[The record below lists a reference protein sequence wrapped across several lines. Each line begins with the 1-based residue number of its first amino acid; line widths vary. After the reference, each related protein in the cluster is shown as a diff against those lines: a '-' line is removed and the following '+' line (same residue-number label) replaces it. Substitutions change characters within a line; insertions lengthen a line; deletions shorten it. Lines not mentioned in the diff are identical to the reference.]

1 MFSVAGY
8 PKREQRGANAL
19 GGWFVVAIL
28 RERVRWRLVY
38 FRGSVKRSV
47 LPNPILPKAKR
58 SGQDPQLALKT
69 SANNKSAQNH
79 WPKETGSRTGGEADA
94 GVRVV
99 GERLMQNGFN
109 QTTCF
114 KVTALVLF
122 LFTGCQTS
130 KKVPQKLTSQTP
142 SFLVAGDS
150 VRISFPA
157 APELNQTQK
166 IGSDGTLS
174 LPLVGEVA
182 AAGKTVGELQV
193 ELARLYKPQ
202 LQDNEVLVT
211 LDTRAVPVVVSGAVQ
226 KPGKI
231 VFERPATVLEAIME
245 AGGFTP
251 EADLKKVSLIRIV
264 KGEHESQIID
274 LRALMQGKP
283 IPAIYC
289 SGGDVIYVPEKLLL
303 F

>member
-1 MFSVAGY
+1 MHNGI
-8 PKREQRGANAL
+8 RGNTL
-19 GGWFVVAIL
+19 L
-28 RERVRWRLVY
+28 
-38 FRGSVKRSV
+38 K
-47 LPNPILPKAKR
+47 
-58 SGQDPQLALKT
+58 LA
-69 SANNKSAQNH
+69 
-79 WPKETGSRTGGEADA
+79 
-94 GVRVV
+94 
-99 GERLMQNGFN
+99 
-109 QTTCF
+109 
-114 KVTALVLF
+114 ALVL
-122 LFTGCQTS
+122 LLCTGCEGS
-130 KKVPQKLTSQTP
+130 KKIPQQLTSRTP
-142 SFLVAGDS
+142 SYLVAGDT

-166 IGSDGTLS
+166 ISADGSLS
-174 LPLVGEVA
+174 LPLIGEVA
-182 AAGKTVGELQV
+182 ATGKTVGELQV

-231 VFERPATVLEAIME
+231 IFERPATVLEAIME

-264 KGEHESQIID
+264 KGEHETQIVD
-274 LRALMQGKP
+274 LRPVLKGKP
-283 IPAIYC
+283 TPAIYC

>member
-1 MFSVAGY
+1 MHNGI
-8 PKREQRGANAL
+8 RGITFLKL
-19 GGWFVVAIL
+19 G
-28 RERVRWRLVY
+28 
-38 FRGSVKRSV
+38 S
-47 LPNPILPKAKR
+47 
-58 SGQDPQLALKT
+58 
-69 SANNKSAQNH
+69 
-79 WPKETGSRTGGEADA
+79 
-94 GVRVV
+94 
-99 GERLMQNGFN
+99 
-109 QTTCF
+109 
-114 KVTALVLF
+114 LVL
-122 LFTGCQTS
+122 LFCTGCQGPT
-130 KKVPQKLTSQTP
+130 KVPQQLTSRTP
-142 SFLVAGDS
+142 SYVVAGDT
-150 VRISFPA
+150 VKISFPA

-166 IGSDGTLS
+166 ISADGSLS
-174 LPLVGEVA
+174 LPLIGEVA
-182 AAGKTVGELQV
+182 ASGKTVGELQV

-264 KGEHESQIID
+264 KGEHETQVVD
-274 LRALMQGKP
+274 LRPLLKGKP
-283 IPAIYC
+283 TPAIYC

>member
-1 MFSVAGY
+1 
-8 PKREQRGANAL
+8 
-19 GGWFVVAIL
+19 
-28 RERVRWRLVY
+28 
-38 FRGSVKRSV
+38 
-47 LPNPILPKAKR
+47 
-58 SGQDPQLALKT
+58 
-69 SANNKSAQNH
+69 
-79 WPKETGSRTGGEADA
+79 
-94 GVRVV
+94 
-99 GERLMQNGFN
+99 MQNGFRQN
-109 QTTCF
+109 TSI
-114 KVTALVLF
+114 KLAALFF
-122 LFTGCQTS
+122 LLCTGCQS
-130 KKVPQKLTSQTP
+130 PKKTPLQLTSRTP
-142 SFLVAGDS
+142 SYLVAGDV

-174 LPLVGEVA
+174 LPLIGEVPA
-182 AAGKTVGELQV
+182 TGKTVGQLQE

-226 KPGKI
+226 RPGKI
-231 VFERPATVLEAIME
+231 IFERPATVLEAIME

-264 KGEHESQIID
+264 KGEHETQLVD
-274 LRALMQGKP
+274 LRAVLKGKP
-283 IPAIYC
+283 VPAIYC

>member
-1 MFSVAGY
+1 MHNGI
-8 PKREQRGANAL
+8 RGNTL
-19 GGWFVVAIL
+19 L
-28 RERVRWRLVY
+28 
-38 FRGSVKRSV
+38 K
-47 LPNPILPKAKR
+47 
-58 SGQDPQLALKT
+58 LA
-69 SANNKSAQNH
+69 
-79 WPKETGSRTGGEADA
+79 
-94 GVRVV
+94 
-99 GERLMQNGFN
+99 
-109 QTTCF
+109 
-114 KVTALVLF
+114 ALVL
-122 LFTGCQTS
+122 LLCTGCQGS
-130 KKVPQKLTSQTP
+130 KKIPQQLTSRTP
-142 SFLVAGDS
+142 SYLVAGDT

-166 IGSDGTLS
+166 ISADGSLS
-174 LPLVGEVA
+174 LPLIGEVA
-182 AAGKTVGELQV
+182 ATGKTVGELQV

-231 VFERPATVLEAIME
+231 IFERPATVLEAIME

-264 KGEHESQIID
+264 KGEHETQIVD
-274 LRALMQGKP
+274 LRPVLKGKP
-283 IPAIYC
+283 TPAIYC

>member
-1 MFSVAGY
+1 MHNGI
-8 PKREQRGANAL
+8 RGNTL
-19 GGWFVVAIL
+19 L
-28 RERVRWRLVY
+28 
-38 FRGSVKRSV
+38 K
-47 LPNPILPKAKR
+47 
-58 SGQDPQLALKT
+58 LA
-69 SANNKSAQNH
+69 
-79 WPKETGSRTGGEADA
+79 
-94 GVRVV
+94 
-99 GERLMQNGFN
+99 
-109 QTTCF
+109 
-114 KVTALVLF
+114 ALVL
-122 LFTGCQTS
+122 LLYTGCQGS
-130 KKVPQKLTSQTP
+130 KKIPQQLTSRTP
-142 SFLVAGDS
+142 SYLVAGDT

-166 IGSDGTLS
+166 ISADGSLS
-174 LPLVGEVA
+174 LPLIGEVA
-182 AAGKTVGELQV
+182 ATGKTVGELQV

-231 VFERPATVLEAIME
+231 IFERPATVLEAIME

-264 KGEHESQIID
+264 KGEHETQIVD
-274 LRALMQGKP
+274 LRPVLKGKP
-283 IPAIYC
+283 TPAIYC